1 MMVDRQT
8 ERKCWVAHLVLAFI
22 VLLISEA
29 SIAGDVEAGQALFRS
44 MCASC
49 HGENGDGNGP
59 AAEQLVL
66 KPRDFALAAFKF
78 DTDANWVR
86 GADED
91 LANVIRNGAAAYGGS
106 AMMAPWTRL
115 SEQEI
120 MGLIRFIRSLE

>member
-1 MMVDRQT
+1 MIDRPDGSVGP
-8 ERKCWVAHLVLAFI
+8 RICSSRSSL
-22 VLLISEA
+22 LLISEA
-29 SIAGDVEAGQALFRS
+29 SIAEDVGAGKALFRS

-49 HGENGDGNGP
+49 HGEDGDGNGP

-78 DTDANWVR
+78 DTDANWER

-106 AMMAPWTRL
+106 AMMVPWTQL

-120 MGLIRFIRSLE
+120 KDLIGYIRSLE

>member
-1 MMVDRQT
+1 MVDRQT
-8 ERKCWVAHLVLAFI
+8 GRKCWAAQVVFAFI
-22 VLLISEA
+22 VLLFSEV
-29 SIAGDVEAGQALFRS
+29 SIAEDVEAGKALFRS

-49 HGENGDGNGP
+49 HGEDGDGNGP

-86 GADED
+86 GTDED

-106 AMMAPWTRL
+106 AMMAPWTQL

-120 MGLIRFIRSLE
+120 KDLIRYIRSLE

>member
-1 MMVDRQT
+1 MVDRQSG
-8 ERKCWVAHLVLAFI
+8 RKCWAAHLVFAFI

-29 SIAGDVEAGQALFRS
+29 SIAEDVEAGKALFRS
-44 MCASC
+44 ICASC
-49 HGENGDGNGP
+49 HGEDGDGNGP

-106 AMMAPWTRL
+106 AAMVPWTQL
-115 SEQEI
+115 TEQEI
-120 MGLIRFIRSLE
+120 KDLIRYIRSLE